1 MVSGDVKPESVN
13 VYIDDAIRFPKLYF
27 NSKLILHSK
36 EIWLINL
43 EKSYFA
49 IGPQLLLHSL
59 I

>member
-49 IGPQLLLHSL
+49 IGP
-59 I
+59 